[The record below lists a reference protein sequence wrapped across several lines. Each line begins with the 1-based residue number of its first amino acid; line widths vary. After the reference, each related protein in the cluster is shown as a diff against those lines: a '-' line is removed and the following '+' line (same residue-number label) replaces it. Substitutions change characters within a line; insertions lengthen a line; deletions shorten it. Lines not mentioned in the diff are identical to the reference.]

1 MQTMYCIIWN
11 KNNIWEL
18 FTNQVF
24 ILESEAIDFAQR
36 SNIKYKKKKVEW
48 KVADAA
54 EWFK

>member
-48 KVADAA
+48 RVADAA
-54 EWFK
+54 EWF

>member
-1 MQTMYCIIWN
+1 MQTIYCIIWN
-11 KNNIWEL
+11 KNNTWEL

-24 ILESEAIDFAQR
+24 LLEDEAQDFGKR

-54 EWFK
+54 EWF